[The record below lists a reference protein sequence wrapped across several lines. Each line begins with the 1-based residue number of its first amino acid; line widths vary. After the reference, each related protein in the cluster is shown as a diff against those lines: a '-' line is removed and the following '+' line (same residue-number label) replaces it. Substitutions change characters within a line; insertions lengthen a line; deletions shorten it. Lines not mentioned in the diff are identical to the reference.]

1 VSFIGYNCTSAPAI
15 SFSGVG
21 SGATANVALS
31 TDALTLGQRIT
42 TTTGVAALTNIVS
55 GTTPNY
61 VVSVPQLVTG
71 QVTMTAVQTFCNN
84 PTIWGSGTGK
94 PNVDMAGIY
103 NSTQMNSYNAETV
116 PGNGCQ

>member
-1 VSFIGYNCTSAPAI
+1 
-15 SFSGVG
+15 
-21 SGATANVALS
+21 
-31 TDALTLGQRIT
+31 
-42 TTTGVAALTNIVS
+42 
-55 GTTPNY
+55 
-61 VVSVPQLVTG
+61 
-71 QVTMTAVQTFCNN
+71 MTAVQTFCNN

>member
-1 VSFIGYNCTSAPAI
+1 MVDRLVYESKKSKVF
-15 SFSGVG
+15 
-21 SGATANVALS
+21 
-31 TDALTLGQRIT
+31 RRR
-42 TTTGVAALTNIVS
+42 
-55 GTTPNY
+55 TTPNY

-84 PTIWGSGTGK
+84 PTIWGSGTGN

-116 PGNGCQ
+116 PGNGWQ